1 MSIDSKKGRAL
12 TRALPFFIFN
22 RREKSK
28 TYYERQDKLC
38 RLNLKGEY
46 IMKTLFKWVGKTI
59 LSLGMLCAILYV
71 FMTYVTGLIL

>member
-12 TRALPFFIFN
+12 TRALPFVSI
-22 RREKSK
+22 RRENIK

-38 RLNLKGEY
+38 KLNLKGEY

-59 LSLGMLCAILYV
+59 LSLGMLCVILYA
-71 FMTYVTGLIL
+71 FMTYVIGLIL